1 MMVASSQEQEIARRH
16 EQVALLSGFYARHDP
31 AKTVGEI
38 AGIVSKRSGDADCL
52 SPAAWAELSAALA
65 NKYSEE
71 LPSLA
76 LRTSPPASATTTEQD
91 EARPAKRQRSAS
103 PPPAAAWPASASP
116 PPQPASRGRLPQIC
130 ATEEQ
135 LVQLV
140 RALLR
145 PNKELL
151 RPQSTA
157 QELSASLEE
166 VAKQRGWGKL
176 STRGEGGE
184 LLPFRVNRKWL
195 QRNSGTESFEKVPKT
210 DSDAAAAW
218 KFHAPHGDERTV
230 IRLSDVSVARGALRI
245 AASGRALQQASG
257 PSWVQGLQ
265 IGARVVAAADCKT
278 HHHVCNH
285 EVGIVE
291 HVGELCG
298 DKFLDTV
305 LDVRAACGHVE
316 RILASN
322 LEPTERAFCPH
333 DACVH
338 WALAQTGR
346 WENTEVMRARD
357 NEILARQQLAQERE
371 ERKKAELVLQT
382 QRNVL
387 QINQIKVDERGVPLE
402 PQRSQQSRKRS
413 KMSGPEDRPTDSETP
428 GTAATATT
436 DTAAPEGSAV
446 GHAEVDAAALQT
458 ELGSLRT
465 ENETLRRQNR
475 MHADQLA
482 AVEAANVK
490 EHRTAEARTLKAQ
503 IEAKE
508 AKRELKVERAKA
520 AAVRLA
526 ADTPSGALTAAPT
539 AEAASTAAAAAPTA
553 LAAAAMGPSDPN
565 SSATPRDGVSSATA
579 AAATTAARDRA
590 AATARDCE
598 ARLVATAE
606 ISRDMATY
614 FKRALLAVIEQMAPP
629 HTITAKETTKRT
641 SWGRSEID
649 AAAMD
654 SNSLNVPDVV
664 GGNTDGGGGGARGQS
679 RIVDLLEQYASE
691 SLEVVDE
698 LTRAD
703 SDASKEVAEI
713 MRAAA
718 AAAGTGAGEA
728 ADRDPAAAGPSL
740 NSSLSSASS
749 SSTAAAAAAAAVVTV
764 TDDDDDDEDS
774 GDGDR

>member
-1 MMVASSQEQEIARRH
+1 M
-16 EQVALLSGFYARHDP
+16 
-31 AKTVGEI
+31 
-38 AGIVSKRSGDADCL
+38 
-52 SPAAWAELSAALA
+52 
-65 NKYSEE
+65 
-71 LPSLA
+71 
-76 LRTSPPASATTTEQD
+76 
-91 EARPAKRQRSAS
+91 
-103 PPPAAAWPASASP
+103 
-116 PPQPASRGRLPQIC
+116 
-130 ATEEQ
+130 
-135 LVQLV
+135 
-140 RALLR
+140 
-145 PNKELL
+145 
-151 RPQSTA
+151 
-157 QELSASLEE
+157 
-166 VAKQRGWGKL
+166 
-176 STRGEGGE
+176 
-184 LLPFRVNRKWL
+184 
-195 QRNSGTESFEKVPKT
+195 
-210 DSDAAAAW
+210 
-218 KFHAPHGDERTV
+218 
-230 IRLSDVSVARGALRI
+230 
-245 AASGRALQQASG
+245 
-257 PSWVQGLQ
+257 
-265 IGARVVAAADCKT
+265 
-278 HHHVCNH
+278 
-285 EVGIVE
+285 
-291 HVGELCG
+291 GELCG

-553 LAAAAMGPSDPN
+553 LAAAAMGPSDP
-565 SSATPRDGVSSATA
+565 TA
-579 AAATTAARDRA
+579 VLRHVTALVAPPQPPPQQPPG
-590 AATARDCE
+590 TALLQPPGT
-598 ARLVATAE
+598 ARLVWLPQLR
-606 ISRDMATY
+606 SP
-614 FKRALLAVIEQMAPP
+614 VIWRP
-629 HTITAKETTKRT
+629 T
-641 SWGRSEID
+641 SNGRSWR
-649 AAAMD
+649 
-654 SNSLNVPDVV
+654 SLSRWRRRTRSQQKKRRRGRAGGEAKSTLLLWIVIVLTFLMSLVATPTGAVV
-664 GGNTDGGGGGARGQS
+664 
-679 RIVDLLEQYASE
+679 VLEDKVGS
-691 SLEVVDE
+691 SICWSSMPV
-698 LTRAD
+698 R
-703 SDASKEVAEI
+703 ASK
-713 MRAAA
+713 
-718 AAAGTGAGEA
+718 
-728 ADRDPAAAGPSL
+728 
-740 NSSLSSASS
+740 LS
-749 SSTAAAAAAAAVVTV
+749 TN
-764 TDDDDDDEDS
+764 
-774 GDGDR
+774 